1 MIQQKNNS
9 PANNKVNVFAMIV
22 AAGKGSRY
30 GANIPKQYLTV
41 NHKTVV
47 EHSVSQLAKSQYI
60 KHCHLVISNDDKT
73 AKTLDWALAMQFCIG
88 GAERWHSVQAGMQA
102 IVESSARSNDLVLI
116 HDAARPCVLP
126 KDVDNVIEAAMDEP
140 YGAIL
145 ATPVA
150 DTLKQVDAKGVITQ
164 TVDRSK
170 LWQAQTPQ
178 VFRLGYL
185 QKVLKT
191 VAEQGV
197 HITDEASG
205 FEQLGYPIKVVEGS
219 RSNMKLTYPSDL
231 DLIGF
236 LLNS

>member
-1 MIQQKNNS
+1 MIKQEKKPPVND
-9 PANNKVNVFAMIV
+9 KVKVFAMVV

-30 GANIPKQYLTV
+30 GADVPKQYLTV
-41 NHKTVV
+41 NHKTIV

-60 KHCHLVISNDDKT
+60 KSCHLVIAEDDEI
-73 AKTLDWALAMQFCIG
+73 AKRLDWALVMQFCVG
-88 GAERWHSVQAGMQA
+88 GAERWHSVQAGVQA
-102 IVESSARSNDLVLI
+102 VADSGASSSDLVLI

-126 KDVDNVIEAAMDEP
+126 KDIDNVIQVAMNEP

-150 DTLKQVDAKGVITQ
+150 DTLKQVDKWRVITQ

-185 QKVLKT
+185 QKVLT
-191 VAEQGV
+191 VVAEQGV

-219 RSNMKLTYPSDL
+219 RCNMKLTYPSDL
-231 DLIGF
+231 ALIGF
-236 LLNS
+236 LLDL